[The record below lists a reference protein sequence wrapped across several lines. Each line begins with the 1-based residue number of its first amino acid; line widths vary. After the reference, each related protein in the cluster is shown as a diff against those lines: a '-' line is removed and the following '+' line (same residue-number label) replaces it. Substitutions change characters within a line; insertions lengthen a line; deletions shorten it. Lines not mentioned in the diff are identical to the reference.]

1 MKIQHGGVNFTAG
14 KRICGNATLM
24 RLQERNPNGELLM
37 ASNKKKSDHYSRP
50 YPMHSALDYPRKII
64 LSRKLI
70 ICKGVEIMA
79 NEQNLKH
86 FTSEQSREE
95 AVKNGR
101 KGGIKSG
108 ESKRKRKLLKEH
120 LELLLET
127 KIQTSDGEITKSE
140 AITLKLIEQALKG
153 NVKAYKLIRDTLGE
167 APIQKIQTSEVDP
180 ETVKELEAMIEEEFS
195 TMADK
200 KAE

>member
-1 MKIQHGGVNFTAG
+1 
-14 KRICGNATLM
+14 
-24 RLQERNPNGELLM
+24 
-37 ASNKKKSDHYSRP
+37 
-50 YPMHSALDYPRKII
+50 
-64 LSRKLI
+64 
-70 ICKGVEIMA
+70 MA

-101 KGGIKSG
+101 KGGIASG

-195 TMADK
+195 TVADK

>member
-1 MKIQHGGVNFTAG
+1 
-14 KRICGNATLM
+14 
-24 RLQERNPNGELLM
+24 
-37 ASNKKKSDHYSRP
+37 
-50 YPMHSALDYPRKII
+50 
-64 LSRKLI
+64 
-70 ICKGVEIMA
+70 MA
-79 NEQNLKH
+79 NEKNLIPN
-86 FTSEQSREE
+86 SERTPSELREMT
-95 AVKNGR
+95 K

-108 ESKRKRKLLKEH
+108 ESRRKRKLLKEH

>member
-1 MKIQHGGVNFTAG
+1 
-14 KRICGNATLM
+14 
-24 RLQERNPNGELLM
+24 
-37 ASNKKKSDHYSRP
+37 
-50 YPMHSALDYPRKII
+50 
-64 LSRKLI
+64 
-70 ICKGVEIMA
+70 MA
-79 NEQNLKH
+79 NEKNLKP
-86 FTSEQSREE
+86 FSERTEKEQREI
-95 AVKNGR
+95 R
-101 KGGIKSG
+101 SKGGKASG
-108 ESKRKRKLLKEH
+108 ESRRKRKLLKEH

-180 ETVKELEAMIEEEFS
+180 ATVKELEAMIEEEFS

>member
-1 MKIQHGGVNFTAG
+1 
-14 KRICGNATLM
+14 
-24 RLQERNPNGELLM
+24 
-37 ASNKKKSDHYSRP
+37 
-50 YPMHSALDYPRKII
+50 
-64 LSRKLI
+64 
-70 ICKGVEIMA
+70 MA

-101 KGGIKSG
+101 KGGIASG

-180 ETVKELEAMIEEEFS
+180 ATVKELEAMIEEEFS
-195 TMADK
+195 TVADK
-200 KAE
+200 KAK

>member
-1 MKIQHGGVNFTAG
+1 
-14 KRICGNATLM
+14 
-24 RLQERNPNGELLM
+24 
-37 ASNKKKSDHYSRP
+37 
-50 YPMHSALDYPRKII
+50 
-64 LSRKLI
+64 
-70 ICKGVEIMA
+70 MA

-86 FTSEQSREE
+86 FTSEQNREE

-108 ESKRKRKLLKEH
+108 ESRRKRKLLKEH

>member
-1 MKIQHGGVNFTAG
+1 
-14 KRICGNATLM
+14 
-24 RLQERNPNGELLM
+24 
-37 ASNKKKSDHYSRP
+37 
-50 YPMHSALDYPRKII
+50 
-64 LSRKLI
+64 
-70 ICKGVEIMA
+70 MA
-79 NEQNLKH
+79 NEQNLRPIK
-86 FTSEQSREE
+86 QSHEE
-95 AVKNGR
+95 AVKNGQ

-108 ESKRKRKLLKEH
+108 ESRRKRKLLKEH
-120 LELLLET
+120 LEVLLET

-180 ETVKELEAMIEEEFS
+180 ATVKELEAMIEEEFS

>member
-1 MKIQHGGVNFTAG
+1 
-14 KRICGNATLM
+14 
-24 RLQERNPNGELLM
+24 
-37 ASNKKKSDHYSRP
+37 
-50 YPMHSALDYPRKII
+50 
-64 LSRKLI
+64 
-70 ICKGVEIMA
+70 MA

-101 KGGIKSG
+101 KGGIASG

-180 ETVKELEAMIEEEFS
+180 ATVKELEAMIEEEFS

>member
-1 MKIQHGGVNFTAG
+1 
-14 KRICGNATLM
+14 
-24 RLQERNPNGELLM
+24 
-37 ASNKKKSDHYSRP
+37 
-50 YPMHSALDYPRKII
+50 
-64 LSRKLI
+64 
-70 ICKGVEIMA
+70 MA
-79 NEQNLKH
+79 NEKNLIPN
-86 FTSEQSREE
+86 SERSPSEVRE
-95 AVKNGR
+95 NGR

-108 ESKRKRKLLKEH
+108 ETRRKRKLLKEH

>member
-1 MKIQHGGVNFTAG
+1 
-14 KRICGNATLM
+14 
-24 RLQERNPNGELLM
+24 
-37 ASNKKKSDHYSRP
+37 
-50 YPMHSALDYPRKII
+50 
-64 LSRKLI
+64 
-70 ICKGVEIMA
+70 MA
-79 NEQNLKH
+79 NEENLKKGKATQ
-86 FTSEQSREE
+86 FRTGEEQ
-95 AVKNGR
+95 AKIAQ
-101 KGGIKSG
+101 KGGKASG
-108 ESKRKRKLLKEH
+108 ESRRKRKLLKEH

-127 KIQTSDGEITKSE
+127 KIQTSDGEVTKSE

-180 ETVKELEAMIEEEFS
+180 ATVKELEAMIEEEFS

>member
-1 MKIQHGGVNFTAG
+1 
-14 KRICGNATLM
+14 
-24 RLQERNPNGELLM
+24 
-37 ASNKKKSDHYSRP
+37 
-50 YPMHSALDYPRKII
+50 
-64 LSRKLI
+64 
-70 ICKGVEIMA
+70 MA
-79 NEQNLKH
+79 NEENLKKGKATQ
-86 FTSEQSREE
+86 FKTGEEQ
-95 AVKNGR
+95 VKIAR
-101 KGGIKSG
+101 KGGKASG
-108 ESKRKRKLLKEH
+108 ESRRKRKLLKEH

-180 ETVKELEAMIEEEFS
+180 ATVKELEAMIEEEFS